1 MRAVIVRYNNNISPG
16 WAFINHEHKKTKT
29 GNLKGETAM
38 KRKGQSKTSVSAIF
52 FLSILVIGSL
62 FICVSRVPAE
72 DAQGIVD
79 NAYATFTNFMSDQ
92 NYTWLHENLKDARA
106 LLIYP
111 QIIKG
116 GFIIGGSGGTG
127 VLLVKDEKTGDWSQP
142 VFYTIGAMSIGL
154 QIGGE
159 VAEMLVMVMSDKGID
174 SLYASSFKLGGEASI
189 VVGPVGSGAKQ
200 NAMAD
205 FISFAKSTG
214 AYVGLNL
221 EGSVVAV
228 RDSFNEAYYGKE
240 VRPVQIVVE
249 KQVSNNGSAQIREG
263 LRNKAK

>member
-1 MRAVIVRYNNNISPG
+1 
-16 WAFINHEHKKTKT
+16 
-29 GNLKGETAM
+29 M
-38 KRKGQSKTSVSAIF
+38 KRIGQPGSSGRAAF
-52 FLSILVIGSL
+52 FLGIFIIGVL
-62 FICVSRVPAE
+62 FIGITEVPAADQE
-72 DAQGIVD
+72 SAQGIID
-79 NAYATFTNFMSDQ
+79 NAYATFVNFMSDQ

-106 LLIYP
+106 LIIYP

-127 VLLVKDEKTGDWSQP
+127 VLLVKDEKTGEWSQP
-142 VFYTIGAMSIGL
+142 VFYTIGAMSVGL

-159 VAEMLVMVMSDKGID
+159 VVEMLVMVMSDKGID

-189 VVGPVGSGAKQ
+189 AAGPVGSGAKQ

-205 FISFAKSTG
+205 FISFAKSKG

-228 RDSFNEAYYGKE
+228 RDSLNEAYYGKE

-249 KQVSNNGSAQIREG
+249 KQVSNNGAAQIRET

>member
-1 MRAVIVRYNNNISPG
+1 
-16 WAFINHEHKKTKT
+16 
-29 GNLKGETAM
+29 M
-38 KRKGQSKTSVSAIF
+38 KSKRHSRTSVRVIF
-52 FLSILVIGSL
+52 FLSILAIESL
-62 FICVSRVPAE
+62 FTGVSHVLAADAE

-111 QIIKG
+111 QVIKG

-127 VLLVKDEKTGDWSQP
+127 VLLVKDEKTGDWNQP
-142 VFYTIGAMSIGL
+142 VFYTIGTMSIGL
-154 QIGGE
+154 QLGGE

-205 FISFAKSTG
+205 FISFAKSKG
-214 AYVGLNL
+214 AYAGLNL

-228 RDSFNEAYYGKE
+228 RDSYNEAYYGKE
-240 VRPVQIVVE
+240 VRPVEIIVE
-249 KQVSNNGSAQIREG
+249 KKVSNNGSAQIREG

>member
-1 MRAVIVRYNNNISPG
+1 VRYNTSISPG
-16 WAFINHEHKKTKT
+16 WAFINKPWAQKITKT
-29 GNLKGETAM
+29 GNLKGDAAM
-38 KRKGQSKTSVSAIF
+38 KRKGQSKTSVSAMF

-62 FICVSRVPAE
+62 FICVSRVPAADAE

-106 LLIYP
+106 LIIYP

-127 VLLVKDEKTGDWSQP
+127 VLLVKDEKTGEWSQP

-159 VAEMLVMVMSDKGID
+159 VVEMLVMVMSDKGID
-174 SLYASSFKLGGEASI
+174 SLYA
-189 VVGPVGSGAKQ
+189 
-200 NAMAD
+200 
-205 FISFAKSTG
+205 
-214 AYVGLNL
+214 
-221 EGSVVAV
+221 
-228 RDSFNEAYYGKE
+228 
-240 VRPVQIVVE
+240 
-249 KQVSNNGSAQIREG
+249 
-263 LRNKAK
+263 

>member
-1 MRAVIVRYNNNISPG
+1 LRCDY
-16 WAFINHEHKKTKT
+16 AFTT
-29 GNLKGETAM
+29 VCNLKGETDM
-38 KRKGQSKTSVSAIF
+38 KRIGQPWSSVRTALFRGMLIVGA
-52 FLSILVIGSL
+52 LLIG
-62 FICVSRVPAE
+62 VTQVPAADQE
-72 DAQGIVD
+72 SAQDIVD
-79 NAYATFTNFMSDQ
+79 SAHATFVNFMSDQ

-106 LLIYP
+106 LIIYP

-127 VLLVKDEKTGDWSQP
+127 VLLVKDEKTGEWSQP

-159 VAEMLVMVMSDKGID
+159 VVEMLVMVMSDKGID
-174 SLYASSFKLGGEASI
+174 SLYASSFKLGGEASM

-228 RDSFNEAYYGKE
+228 RDSYNEAYYGKE

-249 KQVSNNGSAQIREG
+249 KQVSNNGSTELREG
-263 LRNKAK
+263 LRTKAK

>member
-1 MRAVIVRYNNNISPG
+1 MG
-16 WAFINHEHKKTKT
+16 TKKTKT
-29 GNLKGETAM
+29 GNLKGEAAM

-62 FICVSRVPAE
+62 FICVSRVPAADAE

-174 SLYASSFKLGGEASI
+174 SLFASSFKLGGEASM

>member
-1 MRAVIVRYNNNISPG
+1 
-16 WAFINHEHKKTKT
+16 
-29 GNLKGETAM
+29 M
-38 KRKGQSKTSVSAIF
+38 KRKGQSQASVRAIF
-52 FLSILVIGSL
+52 FLGILVIGAL
-62 FICVSRVPAE
+62 FIGVSRVPAADAE
-72 DAQGIVD
+72 GAQGIVD
-79 NAYATFTNFMSDQ
+79 NAYATFANFMSDQ

-111 QIIKG
+111 QVIKG

-127 VLLVKDEKTGDWSQP
+127 VLIVKDEKTGDWSQP

-174 SLYASSFKLGGEASI
+174 SLYASTFKLWGDASI
-189 VVGPVGSGAKQ
+189 VLGSVGSGAKQ
-200 NAMAD
+200 NVMAD
-205 FISFAKSTG
+205 FVSFSKSQG
-214 AYVGLNL
+214 VYVGLNL
-221 EGSVVAV
+221 EGTWVAV
-228 RDSFNEAYYGKE
+228 RDGLNEAYYGKE

-249 KQVSNNGSAQIREG
+249 KKVSNNGSAQIREG

>member
-1 MRAVIVRYNNNISPG
+1 
-16 WAFINHEHKKTKT
+16 
-29 GNLKGETAM
+29 M
-38 KRKGQSKTSVSAIF
+38 KRIGHPGSSGRASF
-52 FLSILVIGSL
+52 FLGIFIIGAL
-62 FICVSRVPAE
+62 FIGITEVPAADKE
-72 DAQGIVD
+72 SAQGIVD
-79 NAYATFTNFMSDQ
+79 NAYATFVNFMSDQ

-106 LLIYP
+106 LIIYP

-127 VLLVKDEKTGDWSQP
+127 VLLVKDEKTGEWSQP
-142 VFYTIGAMSIGL
+142 VFYTIGAMSVGL

-159 VAEMLVMVMSDKGID
+159 VVEMLVMVMSDKGID

-189 VVGPVGSGAKQ
+189 AAGPVGSGAKQ

-205 FISFAKSTG
+205 FISFAKSKG

-228 RDSFNEAYYGKE
+228 RDSLNEAYYGKE

-249 KQVSNNGSAQIREG
+249 KQVSNNGSTQIREG

>member
-1 MRAVIVRYNNNISPG
+1 
-16 WAFINHEHKKTKT
+16 
-29 GNLKGETAM
+29 M
-38 KRKGQSKTSVSAIF
+38 KRKGQSQASVKAIF
-52 FLSILVIGSL
+52 FLGILVIGAL
-62 FICVSRVPAE
+62 FIGVSRVPAADAE
-72 DAQGIVD
+72 GAQGIVD
-79 NAYATFTNFMSDQ
+79 NAYATFANFMSDQ

-111 QIIKG
+111 QVIKG
-116 GFIIGGSGGTG
+116 GFIIGGSGGSG

-154 QIGGE
+154 QLGGE
-159 VAEMLVMVMSDKGID
+159 VAEMLVMVMSDTGID

-189 VVGPVGSGAKQ
+189 VIGPVGSGAKQ

-205 FISFAKSTG
+205 FVSFAKSKG
-214 AYVGLNL
+214 VYAGLNL

-228 RDSFNEAYYGKE
+228 RDSLNEAYYGKA
-240 VRPVQIVVE
+240 VRPVEIVVE
-249 KQVSNNGSAQIREG
+249 KKVSNNGSAQLREG

>member
-1 MRAVIVRYNNNISPG
+1 VRYNASISPG

-29 GNLKGETAM
+29 GNLKGEAAM

-62 FICVSRVPAE
+62 FVCVSRVPAADAE

-106 LLIYP
+106 LIIYP

-127 VLLVKDEKTGDWSQP
+127 VLLVKDEKTGEWSQP
-142 VFYTIGAMSIGL
+142 VFYTIGAMSVGL

-159 VAEMLVMVMSDKGID
+159 VVEMLVMVMSDKGID

-189 VVGPVGSGAKQ
+189 AAGPVGSGAKQ

-205 FISFAKSTG
+205 FISFAKSKG

-228 RDSFNEAYYGKE
+228 RDSLNEAYYGKE

-249 KQVSNNGSAQIREG
+249 KQVSNNGSTQIREG

>member
-1 MRAVIVRYNNNISPG
+1 
-16 WAFINHEHKKTKT
+16 
-29 GNLKGETAM
+29 M
-38 KRKGQSKTSVSAIF
+38 KRIGQPWSSVSATF
-52 FLSILVIGSL
+52 FLGIFIIGAL
-62 FICVSRVPAE
+62 FIGIAEVPAADQE
-72 DAQGIVD
+72 SAQGVVD
-79 NAYATFTNFMSDQ
+79 NAYVSFVNFMSDPK
-92 NYTWLHENLKDARA
+92 YTWLHENLKDARA

-127 VLLVKDEKTGDWSQP
+127 VLLVKDEKTGEWSQP
-142 VFYTIGAMSIGL
+142 VFYTIGAMSVGL

-159 VAEMLVMVMSDKGID
+159 VVEMLVMVMSDKGID
-174 SLYASSFKLGGEASI
+174 SLYASSFKLGGDASI
-189 VVGPVGSGAKQ
+189 AAGPVGSGAKQ

-205 FISFAKSTG
+205 FISFAKSKG

-228 RDSFNEAYYGKE
+228 RDSLNEAYYGKE

-249 KQVSNNGSAQIREG
+249 KQVSNNGSTQIREG

>member
-1 MRAVIVRYNNNISPG
+1 
-16 WAFINHEHKKTKT
+16 
-29 GNLKGETAM
+29 M
-38 KRKGQSKTSVSAIF
+38 KRIGQPWLSVSAAF
-52 FLSILVIGSL
+52 FLGIFIIGAL
-62 FICVSRVPAE
+62 FIGIAEVPAADQE
-72 DAQGIVD
+72 SAQGVVD
-79 NAYATFTNFMSDQ
+79 NAYVSFVNFMSDPK
-92 NYTWLHENLKDARA
+92 YTWLHENLKDARA
-106 LLIYP
+106 LIIYP

-127 VLLVKDEKTGDWSQP
+127 VLLVKDEKTGERSQP
-142 VFYTIGAMSIGL
+142 VFYTIGAMSVGL

-159 VAEMLVMVMSDKGID
+159 VVEMLVMVMSDKGID

-189 VVGPVGSGAKQ
+189 AAGPVGSGAKQ

-205 FISFAKSTG
+205 FISFAKSKG

-228 RDSFNEAYYGKE
+228 RDSLNEAYYGKE

-249 KQVSNNGSAQIREG
+249 KQVTNNGAAQIREA

>member
-1 MRAVIVRYNNNISPG
+1 
-16 WAFINHEHKKTKT
+16 
-29 GNLKGETAM
+29 M

-62 FICVSRVPAE
+62 FICVSRVPAADAE

-154 QIGGE
+154 QIGG
-159 VAEMLVMVMSDKGID
+159 
-174 SLYASSFKLGGEASI
+174 
-189 VVGPVGSGAKQ
+189 
-200 NAMAD
+200 
-205 FISFAKSTG
+205 
-214 AYVGLNL
+214 
-221 EGSVVAV
+221 
-228 RDSFNEAYYGKE
+228 
-240 VRPVQIVVE
+240 
-249 KQVSNNGSAQIREG
+249 
-263 LRNKAK
+263 